1 MFVTYPI
8 AAVEINWIHDSLVS
22 ALEVIIQKINLDEE
36 YPVWPGV
43 LPEAHSESLRRKTK
57 IKRLLEEFYGEATK
71 VSIEVRAHFLTVLVA
86 QNNIAGLLDGSAEIP
101 TVQDAAGAIYEKSA
115 EIFEE
120 GFALLS
126 KTKTR
131 DRHYKIIYESLQN
144 KTCPFCGYESLDAP
158 GLSREDEDHYL
169 PRSKYHLAAANLNNL
184 VPMGGRCNG
193 SYKLRQDL
201 VEDYGNR
208 RKAINPYGSIVAD
221 IDLRESN
228 LVSDNLEPD
237 WSIELIPDIEE
248 CQTWERVFSVRNRLT
263 ESVLKP
269 SYPRVLDEISDW
281 FKVVNLFEGA
291 SNDEVLDRLE
301 RFAQYKRVNR
311 EDGLGFLKHKVVET
325 ISHHYREGSGP
336 IIAMIRNALS
346 PAPCG

>member
-8 AAVEINWIHDSLVS
+8 EAVEINWIHDSLVS
-22 ALEVIIQKINLDEE
+22 ALEVVVQKINAGEE
-36 YPVWPGV
+36 YPAWPGV
-43 LPEAHSESLRRKTK
+43 LPAAYRESLRRKTK
-57 IKRLLEEFYGEATK
+57 IKRLLEDFYGEAAE
-71 VSIEVRAHFLTVLVA
+71 VSIDVRSHFLTVLAA
-86 QNNIAGLLDGSAEIP
+86 QNNIAGLLDGSTEIP
-101 TVQDAAGAIYEKSA
+101 VLQDAAEPMYEKST

-126 KTKTR
+126 KTETR
-131 DRHYKIIYESLQN
+131 DRHYEIIYESLQN

-201 VEDYGNR
+201 LEDSGNR
-208 RKAINPYGSIVAD
+208 RKAINPYGGIVAD
-221 IDLRESN
+221 IDLRQSN
-228 LVSDNLEPD
+228 LVSGNLEPD

-248 CQTWERVFSVRNRLT
+248 CHTWERVFSVRNRLS

-281 FKVVNLFEGA
+281 FKVVHLFDNA

-301 RFAQYKRVNR
+301 RFAQYKRANR

-325 ISHHYREGSGP
+325 ISHHYREGNGP
-336 IIAMIRNALS
+336 VIAMIRNALS
-346 PAPCG
+346 PVPCV